1 MKKILTVILVAVL
14 TTAYVA
20 AQGLPLGSEVRTGQL
35 PNGLTYYVRHNAMPA
50 GRAYFYLAQKVGSIQ
65 EESNQ
70 RGLAHFLEHMCFNGT
85 THFPGNSMTA
95 YLESIGVQFGT
106 DVNAYTAVDETVYNI
121 DNVPVRANPEV
132 IDSCLL
138 ILRDWADG
146 LLLEPAEIDKER
158 GVIQEEW
165 RRSNDANQRLS
176 ERMMPVIM
184 AGSKYSDAM
193 PIGSMEIVRTFK
205 PQVLR
210 DYYERW
216 YRPDL
221 QGIVVV
227 GDIDAAVVEAKI
239 NKLFHDIEAP
249 GAAAPERVYYP
260 VPDNHDPI
268 VFIGTDQEYAGPD
281 ITLYFKHK
289 PMPRAAR
296 NSVDY
301 LADNL
306 LDNAISQLFSGR
318 VSDVLMQSDAPFL
331 GASLHNGA
339 YFLANTMEALN
350 ASVSCRPESGAIE
363 RAVRGLAAEMMRIR
377 QHGFTPTEF
386 DRFKQMFALS
396 LANREPGR
404 PVPSTTYV
412 QAYVSHF
419 LDNTPAIDVDQQ
431 MSIYNQL
438 LQGLTTEH
446 LNMRYNEL
454 FTDSNL
460 VMVVKASDAERAILP
475 TEQQLVQLW
484 KEACSQTYKPYED
497 IVVSQPFLPES
508 PVAGRIV
515 GERQMAD
522 GTQVLTLSNGSQVWY
537 RHSDYP
543 AGEVRLQALAEGGSS
558 CFPPQMFRYT
568 QMLNMVSSLA
578 GLGNYSRQQMSKAFA
593 GVKATASGSITTRN
607 ATVTASGNTA
617 SLREM
622 MEQVYAVFRCPHRD
636 EQAFRAVQ
644 DNLRENL
651 INTKNNPDLV
661 FQDSVRYTLYGHNAY
676 TVKLTPADVDH
687 VSYDQLL
694 SLRDEAFADASAF
707 TFYIVGDVSLDS
719 LRSYIET
726 YIASLPGTG
735 RSQKAQPVMPLL
747 RGRHT
752 NHFALPQ
759 PTPKASLRITF
770 SRPRKFSL
778 RNQVV
783 AGMLG
788 QLLTMEYNRTIRE
801 EAGAAYSIS
810 TGGSQT
816 DYPTALTSVSVSF
829 TTAPE
834 QYQTAIRLV
843 DEGLTRLATDGPSE
857 AALGN
862 VRSYLLKSF
871 ESNRKQMEYGLFHMN
886 YMHDYGVN
894 YTIEYPRMVSD
905 VSAAD
910 IRKLAR
916 QLLRSGNRIEV
927 VMLPAT
933 D

>member
-1 MKKILTVILVAVL
+1 MRKSLTIFLLAVL
-14 TTAYVA
+14 TTAYAA
-20 AQGLPLGSEVRTGQL
+20 AQGLPLGPDVRTGQL

-50 GRAYFYLAQKVGSIQ
+50 GRAYFYLAQKVGAIQ
-65 EESNQ
+65 EEPNQ

-85 THFPGNSMTA
+85 THFPANSMTA

-121 DNVPVRANPEV
+121 DNVPVGANADV
-132 IDSCLL
+132 VDSCLL

-165 RRSNDANQRLS
+165 RRSNNANQRLA

-184 AGSKYSDAM
+184 AGSKYADAM
-193 PIGSMEIVRTFK
+193 PIGSMETVRTFK

-210 DYYERW
+210 QYYERW

-227 GDIDAAVVEAKI
+227 GDIDADVVEAKI

-249 GAAAPERVYYP
+249 SAAAPERIYYP
-260 VPDNHDPI
+260 VPTNKEPI
-268 VFIGTDQEYAGPD
+268 VFIGTDQEYSGPD
-281 ITLYFKHK
+281 ITLFFKHK

-318 VSDVLMQSDAPFL
+318 VADMLMKPEAPFL
-331 GASLHNGA
+331 SASLHNGA
-339 YFLANTMEALN
+339 FFLANTMEALN
-350 ASVSCRPESGAIE
+350 ATVGCKPEQGAVE
-363 RAVRGLAAEMMRIR
+363 RAVRGIAAEMMRIR
-377 QHGFTPTEF
+377 QHGFTATEF
-386 DRFKQMFALS
+386 DRFKQMFAQS

-404 PVPSTTYV
+404 PVPSATYV

-419 LDNTPAIDVDQQ
+419 LDNTPAIDVAQQ
-431 MSIYNQL
+431 LSIYNQL
-438 LQGLTTEH
+438 LQGLTAEH

-460 VMVVKASDAERAILP
+460 VMVVKASEAERAILP
-475 TEQQLVQLW
+475 SEQQLVQFW
-484 KEACSQTYKPYED
+484 KEACSQTYQPYED
-497 IVVSQPFLPES
+497 IIVSQPFLPET
-508 PVAGRIV
+508 PVAGSV
-515 GERQMAD
+515 VSQRQLAD
-522 GTQVLTLSNGSQVWY
+522 GTQVLKLSNGAQVWY

-568 QMLNMVSSLA
+568 QMVNMVSSLA

-593 GVKATASGSITTRN
+593 GVRASAAGSITTRN
-607 ATVTASGNTA
+607 VTLTASGTA
-617 SLREM
+617 KSLTEM
-622 MEQVYAVFRCPHRD
+622 MQQVYAVFRCPHRD
-636 EQAFRAVQ
+636 EQVFRAVQ

-661 FQDSVRYTLYGHNAY
+661 FQDSAMFALYGHTPY
-676 TVKLTPADVDH
+676 TAKLTPADVDR
-687 VSYDQLL
+687 VTYDQLL
-694 SLRDEAFADASAF
+694 SLRDAAYADASAF

-719 LRSYIET
+719 LRPHIEQ

-735 RSQKAQPVMPLL
+735 RTSRAQPVMPLR

-752 NHFALPQ
+752 THFALPQ
-759 PTPKASLRITF
+759 PTPKASLRITY
-770 SRPRKFSL
+770 SCPRKFSL

-816 DYPTALTSVSVSF
+816 DYPTAQASVSVSF
-829 TTAPE
+829 TTSPE
-834 QYQTAIRLV
+834 QYQTAVSLV
-843 DEGLTRLATDGPSE
+843 DEGLKRLATEGPTE

-862 VRSYLLKSF
+862 VRSYLLKTF
-871 ESNRKQMEYGLFHMN
+871 ESNRKQMEYGLFQMN

-894 YTIEYPRMVSD
+894 YTTDYPRWVTD
-905 VSAAD
+905 VTAAD

-916 QLLRSGNRIEV
+916 QLQRSGNRIEV
-927 VMLPAT
+927 VMLPET
-933 D
+933 Q

>member
-1 MKKILTVILVAVL
+1 MRKSLTIFLLAVL
-14 TTAYVA
+14 TTAYAA
-20 AQGLPLGSEVRTGQL
+20 AQGLPLGPDVRTGQL

-50 GRAYFYLAQKVGSIQ
+50 GRAYFYLAQKVGAIQ
-65 EESNQ
+65 EEPNQ

-85 THFPGNSMTA
+85 THFPANSMTA

-121 DNVPVRANPEV
+121 DNVPVGANADV
-132 IDSCLL
+132 VDSCLL

-165 RRSNDANQRLS
+165 RRSNNSNQRLA

-184 AGSKYSDAM
+184 AGSKYADAM
-193 PIGSMEIVRTFK
+193 PIGSMETVRTFK

-210 DYYERW
+210 QYYERW

-227 GDIDAAVVEAKI
+227 GDIDADVVEAKI

-249 GAAAPERVYYP
+249 SAAAPERIYYP
-260 VPDNHDPI
+260 VPTNKEPI
-268 VFIGTDQEYAGPD
+268 VFIGTDQEYSGPD
-281 ITLYFKHK
+281 ITLFFKHK

-318 VSDVLMQSDAPFL
+318 VADMLMKPEAPFL
-331 GASLHNGA
+331 SASLHNGA
-339 YFLANTMEALN
+339 FFLANTMEALN
-350 ASVSCRPESGAIE
+350 ATVGCKPEQGAVE
-363 RAVRGLAAEMMRIR
+363 RAVRGIAAEMMRIR
-377 QHGFTPTEF
+377 QHGFTATEF
-386 DRFKQMFALS
+386 DRFKQMFAQS

-404 PVPSTTYV
+404 PVPSATYV

-419 LDNTPAIDVDQQ
+419 LDNTPAIDVAQQ
-431 MSIYNQL
+431 LSIYNQL
-438 LQGLTTEH
+438 LQGLTAEH

-460 VMVVKASDAERAILP
+460 VMVVKASEAERAILP
-475 TEQQLVQLW
+475 SEQQLVRFW
-484 KEACSQTYKPYED
+484 KEACSQTYQPYED
-497 IVVSQPFLPES
+497 IIVSQPFLPET
-508 PVAGRIV
+508 PVAGSV
-515 GERQMAD
+515 VSQRQLAD
-522 GTQVLTLSNGSQVWY
+522 GTQVLKLSNGAQVWY

-568 QMLNMVSSLA
+568 QMVNMVSSLA

-593 GVKATASGSITTRN
+593 GVRASAAGSITTRN
-607 ATVTASGNTA
+607 VTLTASGTA
-617 SLREM
+617 KSLTEM
-622 MEQVYAVFRCPHRD
+622 MQQVYAVFRCPHRD
-636 EQAFRAVQ
+636 EQVFRAVQ

-661 FQDSVRYTLYGHNAY
+661 FQDSAMFALYGHTPY
-676 TVKLTPADVDH
+676 TAKLTPADVDR
-687 VSYDQLL
+687 VTYDQLL
-694 SLRDEAFADASAF
+694 SLRDAAYADASAF

-719 LRSYIET
+719 LRPHIEQ

-735 RSQKAQPVMPLL
+735 RTSRAQPVMPLR

-752 NHFALPQ
+752 THFALPQ
-759 PTPKASLRITF
+759 PTPKASLRITY
-770 SRPRKFSL
+770 SCPRKFSL

-801 EAGAAYSIS
+801 EAGAAYSIT

-816 DYPTALTSVSVSF
+816 DYPTAQASVSVSF
-829 TTAPE
+829 TTSPE
-834 QYQTAIRLV
+834 QYQTAVSLV
-843 DEGLTRLATDGPSE
+843 DEGLKRLATEGPTE

-862 VRSYLLKSF
+862 VRSYLLKTF
-871 ESNRKQMEYGLFHMN
+871 ESNRKQMEYGLFQMN

-894 YTIEYPRMVSD
+894 YTTDYPRWVTD
-905 VSAAD
+905 VTAAD

-916 QLLRSGNRIEV
+916 QLQRSGNRIEV
-927 VMLPAT
+927 VMLPET
-933 D
+933 Q

>member
-1 MKKILTVILVAVL
+1 MRKSLTIFLLAVL
-14 TTAYVA
+14 TTAYAA
-20 AQGLPLGSEVRTGQL
+20 AQGLPLGPDVRTGQL

-50 GRAYFYLAQKVGSIQ
+50 GRAYFYLAQKVGAIQ
-65 EESNQ
+65 EEPNQ

-85 THFPGNSMTA
+85 THFPANSMTA

-121 DNVPVRANPEV
+121 DNVPVGANADV
-132 IDSCLL
+132 VDSCLL

-165 RRSNDANQRLS
+165 RRSNNANQRLA

-184 AGSKYSDAM
+184 AGSKYADAM
-193 PIGSMEIVRTFK
+193 PIGSMETVRTFK

-210 DYYERW
+210 QYYERW

-227 GDIDAAVVEAKI
+227 GDIDADVVEAKI

-249 GAAAPERVYYP
+249 SAAAPERIYYP
-260 VPDNHDPI
+260 VPTNKEPI
-268 VFIGTDQEYAGPD
+268 VFIGTDQEYSGPD
-281 ITLYFKHK
+281 ITLFFKHK

-318 VSDVLMQSDAPFL
+318 VADMLMKPEAPFL
-331 GASLHNGA
+331 SASLHNGA
-339 YFLANTMEALN
+339 FFLANTMEALN
-350 ASVSCRPESGAIE
+350 ATVGCKPEQGAVE
-363 RAVRGLAAEMMRIR
+363 RAVRGIAAEMMRIR
-377 QHGFTPTEF
+377 QHGFTATEF
-386 DRFKQMFALS
+386 DRFKQMFAQS

-404 PVPSTTYV
+404 PVPSATYV

-419 LDNTPAIDVDQQ
+419 LDNTPAIDVTQQ
-431 MSIYNQL
+431 LSIYNQL
-438 LQGLTTEH
+438 LQGLTAEH

-460 VMVVKASDAERAILP
+460 VMVVKASEAERAILP
-475 TEQQLVQLW
+475 SEQQLVQFW
-484 KEACSQTYKPYED
+484 KEACSQTYQPYED
-497 IVVSQPFLPES
+497 IIVSQPFLPET
-508 PVAGRIV
+508 PVAGSV
-515 GERQMAD
+515 VSQRQLAD
-522 GTQVLTLSNGSQVWY
+522 GTQVLKLSNGAQVWY

-568 QMLNMVSSLA
+568 QMVNMVSSLA

-593 GVKATASGSITTRN
+593 GVRASAAGSITTRN
-607 ATVTASGNTA
+607 VTLTASGTA
-617 SLREM
+617 KSLTEM
-622 MEQVYAVFRCPHRD
+622 MQQVYAVFRCPHRD
-636 EQAFRAVQ
+636 EQVFRAVQ

-661 FQDSVRYTLYGHNAY
+661 FQDSAMFALYGHTPY
-676 TVKLTPADVDH
+676 TAKLTPADVDR
-687 VSYDQLL
+687 VTYDQLL
-694 SLRDEAFADASAF
+694 SLRDAAYADASAF

-719 LRSYIET
+719 LRPHIEQ

-735 RSQKAQPVMPLL
+735 RTSRAQPVMPLR

-752 NHFALPQ
+752 THFALPQ
-759 PTPKASLRITF
+759 PTPKASLRITY
-770 SRPRKFSL
+770 SCPRKFSL

-788 QLLTMEYNRTIRE
+788 QLLTMEYNRSIRE

-816 DYPTALTSVSVSF
+816 DYPTAQASVSVSF
-829 TTAPE
+829 TTSPE
-834 QYQTAIRLV
+834 QYQTAVSLV
-843 DEGLTRLATDGPSE
+843 DEGLKRLATEGPTE

-862 VRSYLLKSF
+862 VRSYLLKTF
-871 ESNRKQMEYGLFHMN
+871 ESNRKQMEYGLFQMN

-894 YTIEYPRMVSD
+894 YTTDYPRWVTD
-905 VSAAD
+905 VTAAD

-916 QLLRSGNRIEV
+916 QLQRSGNRIEV
-927 VMLPAT
+927 VMLPET
-933 D
+933 R

>member
-1 MKKILTVILVAVL
+1 MRKSLTIFLLAVL
-14 TTAYVA
+14 TTAYAA
-20 AQGLPLGSEVRTGQL
+20 AQGLPLGPDVRTGQL

-50 GRAYFYLAQKVGSIQ
+50 GRAYFYLAQKVGAIQ
-65 EESNQ
+65 EEPNQ

-85 THFPGNSMTA
+85 THFPANSMTA

-121 DNVPVRANPEV
+121 DNVPVGANADV
-132 IDSCLL
+132 VDSCLL

-165 RRSNDANQRLS
+165 RRSNNANQRLA

-184 AGSKYSDAM
+184 AGSKYADAM
-193 PIGSMEIVRTFK
+193 PIGSMETVRTFK

-210 DYYERW
+210 QYYERW

-227 GDIDAAVVEAKI
+227 GDIDADVVEAKI

-249 GAAAPERVYYP
+249 SAAAPERIYYP
-260 VPDNHDPI
+260 VPTNKEPI
-268 VFIGTDQEYAGPD
+268 VFIGTDQEYSGPD
-281 ITLYFKHK
+281 ITLFFKHK

-318 VSDVLMQSDAPFL
+318 VADMLMKPEAPFL
-331 GASLHNGA
+331 SASLHNGA
-339 YFLANTMEALN
+339 FFLANTMEALN
-350 ASVSCRPESGAIE
+350 ATVGCKPEQGAVE
-363 RAVRGLAAEMMRIR
+363 RAVRGIAAEMMRIR
-377 QHGFTPTEF
+377 QHGFTATEF
-386 DRFKQMFALS
+386 DRFKQMFAQS

-404 PVPSTTYV
+404 PVPSATYV

-419 LDNTPAIDVDQQ
+419 LDNTPAIDVAQQ
-431 MSIYNQL
+431 LSIYNQL
-438 LQGLTTEH
+438 LQGLTAEH

-460 VMVVKASDAERAILP
+460 VMVVKASEAERAILP
-475 TEQQLVQLW
+475 SEQQLVQFW
-484 KEACSQTYKPYED
+484 KEACSQTYQPYED
-497 IVVSQPFLPES
+497 IIVSQPFLPET
-508 PVAGRIV
+508 PVAGSV
-515 GERQMAD
+515 VSQRQLAD
-522 GTQVLTLSNGSQVWY
+522 GTQVLKLSNGAQVWY

-568 QMLNMVSSLA
+568 QMVNMVSSLA

-593 GVKATASGSITTRN
+593 GVRASAAGSITTRN
-607 ATVTASGNTA
+607 VTLTASGTA
-617 SLREM
+617 KSLTEM
-622 MEQVYAVFRCPHRD
+622 MQQVYAVFRCPHRD
-636 EQAFRAVQ
+636 EQVFRAVQ

-661 FQDSVRYTLYGHNAY
+661 FQDSAMFALYGHTPY
-676 TVKLTPADVDH
+676 TAKLTPADVDR
-687 VSYDQLL
+687 VTYNQLL
-694 SLRDEAFADASAF
+694 SLRDAAYADASAF

-719 LRSYIET
+719 LRPHIEQ

-735 RSQKAQPVMPLL
+735 RTSRAQPVMPLR

-752 NHFALPQ
+752 THFALPQ
-759 PTPKASLRITF
+759 PTPKASLRITY
-770 SRPRKFSL
+770 SCPRKFSL

-816 DYPTALTSVSVSF
+816 DYPTAQASVSVSF
-829 TTAPE
+829 TTSPE
-834 QYQTAIRLV
+834 QYQTAVSLV
-843 DEGLTRLATDGPSE
+843 DEGLKRLATEGPTE

-862 VRSYLLKSF
+862 VRSYLLKTF
-871 ESNRKQMEYGLFHMN
+871 ESNRKQMEYGLFQMN

-894 YTIEYPRMVSD
+894 YTTDYPRWVTD
-905 VSAAD
+905 VTAAD

-916 QLLRSGNRIEV
+916 QLQRSDNRIEV
-927 VMLPAT
+927 VMLPET
-933 D
+933 R

>member
-1 MKKILTVILVAVL
+1 MRKSLTIFLLAVL
-14 TTAYVA
+14 TTAYAA
-20 AQGLPLGSEVRTGQL
+20 AQGLPLGPDVRTGQL

-50 GRAYFYLAQKVGSIQ
+50 GRAYFYLAQKVGAIQ
-65 EESNQ
+65 EEPNQ

-85 THFPGNSMTA
+85 THFPANSMTA

-121 DNVPVRANPEV
+121 DNVPVGANADV
-132 IDSCLL
+132 VDSCLL

-165 RRSNDANQRLS
+165 RRSNNANQRLA

-184 AGSKYSDAM
+184 AGSKYADAM
-193 PIGSMEIVRTFK
+193 PIGSMETVRTFK

-210 DYYERW
+210 QYYERW

-227 GDIDAAVVEAKI
+227 GDIDADVVEAKI

-249 GAAAPERVYYP
+249 SAAAPERIYYP
-260 VPDNHDPI
+260 VPTNKDPI
-268 VFIGTDQEYAGPD
+268 VFIGTDQEYSGPD
-281 ITLYFKHK
+281 ITLFFKHK

-318 VSDVLMQSDAPFL
+318 VADMLMKPEAPFL
-331 GASLHNGA
+331 SASLHNGA
-339 YFLANTMEALN
+339 FFLANTMEALN
-350 ASVSCRPESGAIE
+350 ATVGCKPEQGAVE
-363 RAVRGLAAEMMRIR
+363 RAVRGIAAEMMRIR
-377 QHGFTPTEF
+377 QHGFTATEF
-386 DRFKQMFALS
+386 DRFKQMFAQS

-404 PVPSTTYV
+404 PVPSATYV

-419 LDNTPAIDVDQQ
+419 LDNTPAIDVAQQ
-431 MSIYNQL
+431 LSIYNQL
-438 LQGLTTEH
+438 LQGLTAEH

-460 VMVVKASDAERAILP
+460 VMVVKASEAERAILP
-475 TEQQLVQLW
+475 SEQQLVQFW
-484 KEACSQTYKPYED
+484 KEACSQTYQPYED
-497 IVVSQPFLPES
+497 IIVSQPFLPET
-508 PVAGRIV
+508 PVAGSV
-515 GERQMAD
+515 VSQRQLAD
-522 GTQVLTLSNGSQVWY
+522 GTQVLKLSNGAQVWY

-568 QMLNMVSSLA
+568 QMVNMVSSLA

-593 GVKATASGSITTRN
+593 GVRASAAGSITTRN
-607 ATVTASGNTA
+607 VTLTASGTA
-617 SLREM
+617 KSLTEM
-622 MEQVYAVFRCPHRD
+622 MQQVYAVFRCPHRD
-636 EQAFRAVQ
+636 EQVFRAVQ

-661 FQDSVRYTLYGHNAY
+661 FQDSAMFALYGHTPY
-676 TVKLTPADVDH
+676 TAKLTPADVDR
-687 VSYDQLL
+687 VTYDQLL
-694 SLRDEAFADASAF
+694 SLRDAAYADASAF

-719 LRSYIET
+719 LRPHIEQ

-735 RSQKAQPVMPLL
+735 RTSRAQPVMPLR

-752 NHFALPQ
+752 THFALPQ
-759 PTPKASLRITF
+759 PTPKASLRITY
-770 SRPRKFSL
+770 SCPRKFSL

-816 DYPTALTSVSVSF
+816 DYPTAQASVSVSF
-829 TTAPE
+829 TTSPE
-834 QYQTAIRLV
+834 QYQTAVSLV
-843 DEGLTRLATDGPSE
+843 DEGLKRLATEGPTE

-862 VRSYLLKSF
+862 VRSYLLKTF
-871 ESNRKQMEYGLFHMN
+871 ESNRKQMEYGLFQMN

-894 YTIEYPRMVSD
+894 YTTDYPRWVTD
-905 VSAAD
+905 VTAAD

-916 QLLRSGNRIEV
+916 QLQRSGNRIEV
-927 VMLPAT
+927 VMLPET
-933 D
+933 Q

>member
-1 MKKILTVILVAVL
+1 
-14 TTAYVA
+14 
-20 AQGLPLGSEVRTGQL
+20 
-35 PNGLTYYVRHNAMPA
+35 
-50 GRAYFYLAQKVGSIQ
+50 
-65 EESNQ
+65 
-70 RGLAHFLEHMCFNGT
+70 
-85 THFPGNSMTA
+85 
-95 YLESIGVQFGT
+95 
-106 DVNAYTAVDETVYNI
+106 
-121 DNVPVRANPEV
+121 
-132 IDSCLL
+132 
-138 ILRDWADG
+138 
-146 LLLEPAEIDKER
+146 
-158 GVIQEEW
+158 
-165 RRSNDANQRLS
+165 
-176 ERMMPVIM
+176 
-184 AGSKYSDAM
+184 
-193 PIGSMEIVRTFK
+193 
-205 PQVLR
+205 
-210 DYYERW
+210 
-216 YRPDL
+216 
-221 QGIVVV
+221 
-227 GDIDAAVVEAKI
+227 
-239 NKLFHDIEAP
+239 
-249 GAAAPERVYYP
+249 
-260 VPDNHDPI
+260 
-268 VFIGTDQEYAGPD
+268 
-281 ITLYFKHK
+281 
-289 PMPRAAR
+289 
-296 NSVDY
+296 
-301 LADNL
+301 
-306 LDNAISQLFSGR
+306 
-318 VSDVLMQSDAPFL
+318 
-331 GASLHNGA
+331 
-339 YFLANTMEALN
+339 
-350 ASVSCRPESGAIE
+350 
-363 RAVRGLAAEMMRIR
+363 
-377 QHGFTPTEF
+377 
-386 DRFKQMFALS
+386 
-396 LANREPGR
+396 
-404 PVPSTTYV
+404 
-412 QAYVSHF
+412 
-419 LDNTPAIDVDQQ
+419 
-431 MSIYNQL
+431 
-438 LQGLTTEH
+438 
-446 LNMRYNEL
+446 
-454 FTDSNL
+454 
-460 VMVVKASDAERAILP
+460 
-475 TEQQLVQLW
+475 
-484 KEACSQTYKPYED
+484 
-497 IVVSQPFLPES
+497 
-508 PVAGRIV
+508 
-515 GERQMAD
+515 
-522 GTQVLTLSNGSQVWY
+522 
-537 RHSDYP
+537 
-543 AGEVRLQALAEGGSS
+543 
-558 CFPPQMFRYT
+558 
-568 QMLNMVSSLA
+568 
-578 GLGNYSRQQMSKAFA
+578 
-593 GVKATASGSITTRN
+593 
-607 ATVTASGNTA
+607 
-617 SLREM
+617 M

-694 SLRDEAFADASAF
+694 SLRDKAFADASAF

-770 SRPRKFSL
+770 SCPCKFSL

-816 DYPTALTSVSVSF
+816 DYPTALASVSVSF

>member
-1 MKKILTVILVAVL
+1 MRKSLTIFLLAVL
-14 TTAYVA
+14 TTAYAA
-20 AQGLPLGSEVRTGQL
+20 AQGLPLGPDVRTGQL

-50 GRAYFYLAQKVGSIQ
+50 GRAYFYLAQKVGAIQ
-65 EESNQ
+65 EEPNQ

-85 THFPGNSMTA
+85 THFPANSMTA

-121 DNVPVRANPEV
+121 DNVPVGANADV
-132 IDSCLL
+132 VDSCLL

-165 RRSNDANQRLS
+165 RRSNNANQRLA

-184 AGSKYSDAM
+184 AGSKYADAM
-193 PIGSMEIVRTFK
+193 PIGSMETVRTFK

-210 DYYERW
+210 QYYERW

-227 GDIDAAVVEAKI
+227 GDIDADVVEAKI

-249 GAAAPERVYYP
+249 SAAAPERIYYP
-260 VPDNHDPI
+260 VPTNKEPI
-268 VFIGTDQEYAGPD
+268 VFIGTDQEYSGPD
-281 ITLYFKHK
+281 ITLFFKHK

-318 VSDVLMQSDAPFL
+318 VADMLMKPEAPFL
-331 GASLHNGA
+331 SASLHNGA
-339 YFLANTMEALN
+339 FFLANTMEALN
-350 ASVSCRPESGAIE
+350 ATVGCKPEQGAVE
-363 RAVRGLAAEMMRIR
+363 RAVRGIAAEMMRIR
-377 QHGFTPTEF
+377 QHGFTATEF
-386 DRFKQMFALS
+386 DRFKQMFAQS

-404 PVPSTTYV
+404 PVPSATYV

-419 LDNTPAIDVDQQ
+419 LDNTPAIDVAQQ
-431 MSIYNQL
+431 LSIYNQL
-438 LQGLTTEH
+438 LQGLTAEH

-460 VMVVKASDAERAILP
+460 VMVVKASEAERAILP
-475 TEQQLVQLW
+475 SEQQLVRFW
-484 KEACSQTYKPYED
+484 KEACSQTYQPYED
-497 IVVSQPFLPES
+497 IIVSQPFLPET
-508 PVAGRIV
+508 PVAGSV
-515 GERQMAD
+515 VSQRQLAD
-522 GTQVLTLSNGSQVWY
+522 GTQVLKLSNGAQVWY

-568 QMLNMVSSLA
+568 QMVNMVSSLA

-593 GVKATASGSITTRN
+593 GVRASAAGSITTRN
-607 ATVTASGNTA
+607 VTLTASGTA
-617 SLREM
+617 KSLTEM
-622 MEQVYAVFRCPHRD
+622 MQQVYAVFRCPHRD
-636 EQAFRAVQ
+636 EQVFRAVQ

-661 FQDSVRYTLYGHNAY
+661 FQDSAMFALYGHTPY
-676 TVKLTPADVDH
+676 TAKLTPADVDR
-687 VSYDQLL
+687 VTYDQLL
-694 SLRDEAFADASAF
+694 SLRDAAYADASAF

-719 LRSYIET
+719 LRPHIEQ
-726 YIASLPGTG
+726 YIASVPGTG
-735 RSQKAQPVMPLL
+735 RTSRAQPVMPLR

-752 NHFALPQ
+752 THFALPQ
-759 PTPKASLRITF
+759 PTPKASLRITY
-770 SRPRKFSL
+770 SCPRKFSL

-801 EAGAAYSIS
+801 EAGAAYSIT

-816 DYPTALTSVSVSF
+816 DYPTAQASVSVSF
-829 TTAPE
+829 TTSPE
-834 QYQTAIRLV
+834 QYQTAVSLV
-843 DEGLTRLATDGPSE
+843 DEGLKRLATEGPTE

-862 VRSYLLKSF
+862 VRSYLLKTF
-871 ESNRKQMEYGLFHMN
+871 ESNRKQMEYGLFQMN

-894 YTIEYPRMVSD
+894 YTTDYPRWVTD
-905 VSAAD
+905 VTAAD

-916 QLLRSGNRIEV
+916 QLQRSGNRIEV
-927 VMLPAT
+927 VMLPET
-933 D
+933 Q

>member
-1 MKKILTVILVAVL
+1 MRKSLTIFLLAVL
-14 TTAYVA
+14 TTAYAA
-20 AQGLPLGSEVRTGQL
+20 AQGLPLGPDVRTGQL

-50 GRAYFYLAQKVGSIQ
+50 GRAYFYLAQKVGAIQ
-65 EESNQ
+65 EEPNQ

-85 THFPGNSMTA
+85 THFPANSMTA

-121 DNVPVRANPEV
+121 DNVPVGANADV
-132 IDSCLL
+132 VDSCLL

-165 RRSNDANQRLS
+165 RRSNNANQRLA

-184 AGSKYSDAM
+184 AGSKYADAM
-193 PIGSMEIVRTFK
+193 PIGSMETVRTFK

-210 DYYERW
+210 QYYERW

-227 GDIDAAVVEAKI
+227 GDIDADVVEAKI

-249 GAAAPERVYYP
+249 SAAAPERIYYP
-260 VPDNHDPI
+260 VPTNKEPI
-268 VFIGTDQEYAGPD
+268 VFIGTDQEYSGPD
-281 ITLYFKHK
+281 ITLFFKHK

-318 VSDVLMQSDAPFL
+318 VADMLMKPEAPFL
-331 GASLHNGA
+331 SASLHNGA
-339 YFLANTMEALN
+339 FFLANTMEALN
-350 ASVSCRPESGAIE
+350 ATVGCKPEQGAVE
-363 RAVRGLAAEMMRIR
+363 RAVRGIAAEMMRIR
-377 QHGFTPTEF
+377 QHGFTATEF
-386 DRFKQMFALS
+386 DRFKQMFAQS

-404 PVPSTTYV
+404 PVPSATYV

-419 LDNTPAIDVDQQ
+419 LDNTPAIDVAQQ
-431 MSIYNQL
+431 LSIYNQL
-438 LQGLTTEH
+438 LQGLTAEH

-460 VMVVKASDAERAILP
+460 VMVVKASEAERAILP
-475 TEQQLVQLW
+475 SEQQLVQFW
-484 KEACSQTYKPYED
+484 KEACSQTYQPYED
-497 IVVSQPFLPES
+497 IIVSQPFLPET
-508 PVAGRIV
+508 PVAGSV
-515 GERQMAD
+515 VSQRQLAD
-522 GTQVLTLSNGSQVWY
+522 GTQVLKLSNGTQVWY

-558 CFPPQMFRYT
+558 CFPPQMFHYT
-568 QMLNMVSSLA
+568 QMVNMVSSLA

-593 GVKATASGSITTRN
+593 GVRASAAGSITTRN
-607 ATVTASGNTA
+607 VTLTASGTA
-617 SLREM
+617 KSLTEM
-622 MEQVYAVFRCPHRD
+622 MQQVYAVFRCPHRD
-636 EQAFRAVQ
+636 EQVFRAVQ

-661 FQDSVRYTLYGHNAY
+661 FQDSAMFALYGHTPY
-676 TVKLTPADVDH
+676 TAKLTPADVDR
-687 VSYDQLL
+687 VTYDQLL
-694 SLRDEAFADASAF
+694 SLRDAAYADASAF

-719 LRSYIET
+719 LRPHIEQ

-735 RSQKAQPVMPLL
+735 RTSRAQPVMPLR

-752 NHFALPQ
+752 THFALPQ
-759 PTPKASLRITF
+759 PTPKASLRITY
-770 SRPRKFSL
+770 SCPRKFSL

-816 DYPTALTSVSVSF
+816 DYPSAQASVSVSF
-829 TTAPE
+829 TTSPE
-834 QYQTAIRLV
+834 QYQTAVSLV
-843 DEGLTRLATDGPSE
+843 DEGLKRLATEGPTE

-862 VRSYLLKSF
+862 VRSYLLKTF
-871 ESNRKQMEYGLFHMN
+871 ESNRKQMEYGLFQMN

-894 YTIEYPRMVSD
+894 YTTDYPRWVTD
-905 VSAAD
+905 VTAAD

-916 QLLRSGNRIEV
+916 QLRRSDNRIEV
-927 VMLPAT
+927 VMLPET
-933 D
+933 R

>member
-1 MKKILTVILVAVL
+1 MRKSLTIFLLAVL
-14 TTAYVA
+14 TTAYAA
-20 AQGLPLGSEVRTGQL
+20 AQGLPLGPDVRTGQL

-50 GRAYFYLAQKVGSIQ
+50 GRAYFYLAQKVGAIQ
-65 EESNQ
+65 EEPNQ

-85 THFPGNSMTA
+85 THFPANSMTA

-121 DNVPVRANPEV
+121 DNVPVGANADV
-132 IDSCLL
+132 VDSCLL

-165 RRSNDANQRLS
+165 RRSNNANQRLA

-184 AGSKYSDAM
+184 AGSKYADAM
-193 PIGSMEIVRTFK
+193 PIGSMETVRTFK

-210 DYYERW
+210 QYYERW

-227 GDIDAAVVEAKI
+227 GDIDADVVEAKI

-249 GAAAPERVYYP
+249 SAAAPERIYYP
-260 VPDNHDPI
+260 VPTNKEPI
-268 VFIGTDQEYAGPD
+268 VFIGTDQEYSGPD
-281 ITLYFKHK
+281 ITLFFKHK

-318 VSDVLMQSDAPFL
+318 VADMLMKPEAPFL
-331 GASLHNGA
+331 SASLHNGA
-339 YFLANTMEALN
+339 FFLANTMEALN
-350 ASVSCRPESGAIE
+350 ATVGCKPEQGAVE
-363 RAVRGLAAEMMRIR
+363 RAVRGIAAEMMRIR
-377 QHGFTPTEF
+377 QHGFTATEF
-386 DRFKQMFALS
+386 DRFKQMFAQS

-404 PVPSTTYV
+404 PVPSATYV

-419 LDNTPAIDVDQQ
+419 LDNTPAIDVAQQ
-431 MSIYNQL
+431 LSIYNQL
-438 LQGLTTEH
+438 LQGLTAEH

-460 VMVVKASDAERAILP
+460 VMVVKASEAERAILP
-475 TEQQLVQLW
+475 SEQQLVQFW
-484 KEACSQTYKPYED
+484 KEACSQTYQPYED
-497 IVVSQPFLPES
+497 IIVSQPFLPET
-508 PVAGRIV
+508 PVAGSV
-515 GERQMAD
+515 VSQRQLAD
-522 GTQVLTLSNGSQVWY
+522 GTQVLKLSNGTQVWY

-568 QMLNMVSSLA
+568 QMVNMVSSLA

-593 GVKATASGSITTRN
+593 GVRASAAGSITTRN
-607 ATVTASGNTA
+607 VTLTASGTA
-617 SLREM
+617 KSLTEM
-622 MEQVYAVFRCPHRD
+622 MQQVYAVFRCPHRD
-636 EQAFRAVQ
+636 EQVFRAVQ

-661 FQDSVRYTLYGHNAY
+661 FQDSAMFALYGHTPY
-676 TVKLTPADVDH
+676 TAKLTSADVDR
-687 VSYDQLL
+687 VTYDQLL
-694 SLRDEAFADASAF
+694 SLRDAAYADASAF
-707 TFYIVGDVSLDS
+707 TFYIVGDVCLDS
-719 LRSYIET
+719 LRPHIEQ

-735 RSQKAQPVMPLL
+735 RTSRAQPVMPLR

-752 NHFALPQ
+752 THFALPQ
-759 PTPKASLRITF
+759 PTPKASLRITY
-770 SRPRKFSL
+770 SCPRKFSL

-801 EAGAAYSIS
+801 EAGAAYSIT

-816 DYPTALTSVSVSF
+816 DYPTAQASVSVSF
-829 TTAPE
+829 TTSPE
-834 QYQTAIRLV
+834 QYQTAVSLV
-843 DEGLTRLATDGPSE
+843 DEGLKRLATEGPTE
-857 AALGN
+857 AAIGN
-862 VRSYLLKSF
+862 VRSYLLKTF
-871 ESNRKQMEYGLFHMN
+871 ESNRKQMEYGLFQMN

-894 YTIEYPRMVSD
+894 YTTDYPRWVAD
-905 VSAAD
+905 VTAAD

-916 QLLRSGNRIEV
+916 QLQRSGNRIEV
-927 VMLPAT
+927 VMLPET
-933 D
+933 R

>member
-1 MKKILTVILVAVL
+1 MRKSLTIFLLAVL
-14 TTAYVA
+14 TTAYAA
-20 AQGLPLGSEVRTGQL
+20 AQGLPLGPDVRTGQL

-50 GRAYFYLAQKVGSIQ
+50 GRAYFYLAQKVGAIQ
-65 EESNQ
+65 EEPNQ

-85 THFPGNSMTA
+85 THFPANSMTA

-121 DNVPVRANPEV
+121 DNVPVGANADV
-132 IDSCLL
+132 VDSCLL

-165 RRSNDANQRLS
+165 RRSNNANQRLA

-184 AGSKYSDAM
+184 AGSKYADAM
-193 PIGSMEIVRTFK
+193 PIGSMETVRTFK

-210 DYYERW
+210 QYYERW

-227 GDIDAAVVEAKI
+227 GDIDADVVEAKI

-249 GAAAPERVYYP
+249 SAAAPERIYYP
-260 VPDNHDPI
+260 VPTNKEPI
-268 VFIGTDQEYAGPD
+268 VFIGTDQEYSGPD
-281 ITLYFKHK
+281 ITLFFKHK

-318 VSDVLMQSDAPFL
+318 VADMLMKPEAPFL
-331 GASLHNGA
+331 SASLHNGA
-339 YFLANTMEALN
+339 FFLANTMEALN
-350 ASVSCRPESGAIE
+350 ATVGCKPEQGAVE
-363 RAVRGLAAEMMRIR
+363 RAVRGIAAEMMRIR
-377 QHGFTPTEF
+377 QHGFTATEF
-386 DRFKQMFALS
+386 DRFKQMFAQS

-404 PVPSTTYV
+404 PVPSATYV

-419 LDNTPAIDVDQQ
+419 LDNTPAIDVAQQ
-431 MSIYNQL
+431 LSIYNQL
-438 LQGLTTEH
+438 LQGLTAEH

-460 VMVVKASDAERAILP
+460 VMVVKASEAERAILP
-475 TEQQLVQLW
+475 SEQQLVRFW
-484 KEACSQTYKPYED
+484 KEACSQTYQPYED
-497 IVVSQPFLPES
+497 IIVSQPFLPET
-508 PVAGRIV
+508 PVAGSV
-515 GERQMAD
+515 VSQRQLAD
-522 GTQVLTLSNGSQVWY
+522 GTQVLKLSNGAQVWY

-568 QMLNMVSSLA
+568 QMVNMVSSLA

-593 GVKATASGSITTRN
+593 GVRASAAGSITTRN
-607 ATVTASGNTA
+607 VTLTASGTA
-617 SLREM
+617 KSLTEM
-622 MEQVYAVFRCPHRD
+622 MQQVYAVFRCPHRD
-636 EQAFRAVQ
+636 EQVFRAVQ

-661 FQDSVRYTLYGHNAY
+661 FQDSAMFALYGHTPY
-676 TVKLTPADVDH
+676 TAKLTPADVDR
-687 VSYDQLL
+687 VTYDQLL
-694 SLRDEAFADASAF
+694 SLRDAAYADASAF

-719 LRSYIET
+719 LRPHIEQ

-735 RSQKAQPVMPLL
+735 RTSRAQPVMPLR

-752 NHFALPQ
+752 THFALPQ
-759 PTPKASLRITF
+759 PTPKASLRITY
-770 SRPRKFSL
+770 SCPRKFSL

-801 EAGAAYSIS
+801 EAGAAYSIT

-816 DYPTALTSVSVSF
+816 DYPTAQASVSVSF
-829 TTAPE
+829 TTSPE
-834 QYQTAIRLV
+834 QYQTAVSLV
-843 DEGLTRLATDGPSE
+843 DEGLKRLATEGPTE

-862 VRSYLLKSF
+862 VRSYLLKTF
-871 ESNRKQMEYGLFHMN
+871 ESNRKQMEYGLFQMN

-894 YTIEYPRMVSD
+894 YTTDYPRWVTD
-905 VSAAD
+905 VTAAD

-916 QLLRSGNRIEV
+916 QLQRSGNRIEV
-927 VMLPAT
+927 VMLPET
-933 D
+933 Q

>member
-1 MKKILTVILVAVL
+1 MRKSLTIFLLAVL
-14 TTAYVA
+14 TTAYA
-20 AQGLPLGSEVRTGQL
+20 ADQGLPLGPDVRTGQL

-50 GRAYFYLAQKVGSIQ
+50 GRAYFYLAQKVGAIQ
-65 EESNQ
+65 EEPNQ

-85 THFPGNSMTA
+85 THFPANSMTA

-121 DNVPVRANPEV
+121 DNVPVGANADV
-132 IDSCLL
+132 VDSCLL

-165 RRSNDANQRLS
+165 RRSNNANQRLA

-184 AGSKYSDAM
+184 AGSKYADAM
-193 PIGSMEIVRTFK
+193 PIGSMETVRTFK

-210 DYYERW
+210 QYYERW

-227 GDIDAAVVEAKI
+227 GDIDADVVEAKI

-249 GAAAPERVYYP
+249 SAAAPERIYYP
-260 VPDNHDPI
+260 VPTNKEPI
-268 VFIGTDQEYAGPD
+268 VFIGTDQEYSGPD
-281 ITLYFKHK
+281 ITLFFKHK

-318 VSDVLMQSDAPFL
+318 VADMLMKPEAPFL
-331 GASLHNGA
+331 SASLHNGA
-339 YFLANTMEALN
+339 FFLANTMEALN
-350 ASVSCRPESGAIE
+350 ATVGCKPEQGAVE
-363 RAVRGLAAEMMRIR
+363 RAVRGIAAEMMRIR
-377 QHGFTPTEF
+377 QHGFTATEF
-386 DRFKQMFALS
+386 DRFKQMFAQS

-404 PVPSTTYV
+404 PVPSATYV

-419 LDNTPAIDVDQQ
+419 LDNTPAIDVAQQ
-431 MSIYNQL
+431 LSIYNQL
-438 LQGLTTEH
+438 LQGLTAEH

-460 VMVVKASDAERAILP
+460 VMVVKASEAERAILP
-475 TEQQLVQLW
+475 SEQQLVQFW
-484 KEACSQTYKPYED
+484 KEACSQTYQPYED
-497 IVVSQPFLPES
+497 IIVSQPFLPET
-508 PVAGRIV
+508 PVAGSV
-515 GERQMAD
+515 VSQRQLAD
-522 GTQVLTLSNGSQVWY
+522 GTQVLKLSNGAQVWY

-568 QMLNMVSSLA
+568 QMVNMVSSLA

-593 GVKATASGSITTRN
+593 GVRASAAGSITTRN
-607 ATVTASGNTA
+607 VTLTASGTA
-617 SLREM
+617 KSLTEM
-622 MEQVYAVFRCPHRD
+622 MQQVYAVFRCPHRD
-636 EQAFRAVQ
+636 EQVFRAVQ

-661 FQDSVRYTLYGHNAY
+661 FQDSAMFALYGHTPY
-676 TVKLTPADVDH
+676 TAKLTPADVDR
-687 VSYDQLL
+687 VTYDQLL
-694 SLRDEAFADASAF
+694 SLRDAAYADASAF

-719 LRSYIET
+719 LRPHIEQ

-735 RSQKAQPVMPLL
+735 RTSRAQPVMPLR

-752 NHFALPQ
+752 THFALPQ
-759 PTPKASLRITF
+759 PTPKASLRITY
-770 SRPRKFSL
+770 SCPRKFSL

-816 DYPTALTSVSVSF
+816 DYPTAQASVSVSF
-829 TTAPE
+829 TTSPE
-834 QYQTAIRLV
+834 QYQTAVSLV
-843 DEGLTRLATDGPSE
+843 DEGLKRLATEGPTE
-857 AALGN
+857 TALGN
-862 VRSYLLKSF
+862 VRSYLLKTF
-871 ESNRKQMEYGLFHMN
+871 ESNRKQMEYDLFQMN

-894 YTIEYPRMVSD
+894 YTTDYPRWVAD
-905 VSAAD
+905 VTAAD

-916 QLLRSGNRIEV
+916 QLQRSGNRIEV
-927 VMLPAT
+927 VMLPET
-933 D
+933 R